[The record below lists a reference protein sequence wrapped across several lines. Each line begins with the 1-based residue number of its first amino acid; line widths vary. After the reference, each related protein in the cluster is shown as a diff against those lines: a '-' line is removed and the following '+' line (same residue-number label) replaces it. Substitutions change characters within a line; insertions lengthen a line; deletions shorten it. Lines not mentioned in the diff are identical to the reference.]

1 MKNNLLVQ
9 TVKYGVVGLVN
20 TLVCFIVI
28 WAVLKFAF
36 GVIGDGRASG
46 MEITISNALGY
57 VAGLLTSFS
66 LNRKWT
72 FQSEKNWK
80 PEFAKFITGVLI
92 CYIPQL
98 IAVNLLNE
106 SSRIHR
112 FSFEVLGHYYTLNSS
127 LICNII
133 GMVFYTVLNFV
144 YNKYYT
150 FRK

>member
-1 MKNNLLVQ
+1 MKNSFWVQ
-9 TVKYGVVGLVN
+9 TIKYGIVGVIN

-28 WAVLKFAF
+28 WAILKFVY
-36 GVIGDGRASG
+36 GVTGAAKATGA
-46 MEITISNALGY
+46 EITISNVLGY
-57 VAGLLTSFS
+57 ISGLLTSFF

-80 PEFAKFITGVLI
+80 PEFVKFITGVLI

-98 IAVNLLNE
+98 IAVNLLNK
-106 SSRIHR
+106 SSWIHSL
-112 FSFEVLGHYYTLNSS
+112 SFEALGRNYTLNSS
-127 LICNII
+127 LICSII
-133 GMVFYTVLNFV
+133 GMVFYTILNFV

>member
-1 MKNNLLVQ
+1 MKNNFWIQ
-9 TVKYGVVGLVN
+9 TVKYGIVGVIN

-28 WAVLKFAF
+28 WAILRFAF
-36 GVIGDGRASG
+36 GITGAQKATGI
-46 MEITISNALGY
+46 EITVANVSGY
-57 VAGLLTSFS
+57 IVGLLTSFL

-80 PEFAKFITGVLI
+80 PEFVKFITGVLI

-98 IAVNLLNE
+98 IVVNLLNK
-106 SSRIHR
+106 SAWVHSLSVDAI
-112 FSFEVLGHYYTLNSS
+112 GLNSS
-127 LICNII
+127 LICNVI
-133 GMVFYTVLNFV
+133 GMVFYTVLNFI